1 MLSGGLVGY
10 TLCHTGNEYVISE
23 VFDQK
28 CMKAESHLP
37 SITKKATSQEIEI
50 LPTILVSAN
59 RCQVETFE
67 NKIDRQKHQQHT
79 SAIKPT

>member
-1 MLSGGLVGY
+1 
-10 TLCHTGNEYVISE
+10 
-23 VFDQK
+23 
-28 CMKAESHLP
+28 MKAESHLP